1 MTLDAVLLEHLRLG
15 SRELWRGWRVRV
27 GVRLF
32 FSVLFVHLAFYGM
45 LWLMGEAWLA
55 GRHRDVSVGVARI
68 LLPVAGVCVGCGTA
82 LLGSLS
88 GLIVSGPLLRSLGD
102 LVLGARLQPAAPDL
116 AGQFAAFTSTGG
128 LARLARIRDL
138 PLLVFLTRIILGV
151 NVRPLLRAGQVGLGP
166 EGLVRELERQA
177 RNRAARTLRR
187 LGILLYVLIGL
198 AALLPF
204 VIGALFG

>member
-15 SRELWRGWRVRV
+15 SRELWRGWRARV
-27 GVRLF
+27 GVRLC

-55 GRHRDVSVGVARI
+55 GRHRDVGVGVARI

-82 LLGSLS
+82 LLGSLN

-102 LVLGARLQPAAPDL
+102 LVLGARLQPDAPDL
-116 AGQFAAFTSTGG
+116 AGQFAAFTSRGG

-138 PLLVFLTRIILGV
+138 PLIVFLTRTILGV
-151 NVRPLLRAGQVGLGP
+151 NVKPLLQAARGGLDS

-177 RNRAARTLRR
+177 RSRAARTFRR
-187 LGILLYVLIGL
+187 LGILLYILVGFAVLF
-198 AALLPF
+198 PF
-204 VIGALFG
+204 IIGALFG

>member
-1 MTLDAVLLEHLRLG
+1 
-15 SRELWRGWRVRV
+15 
-27 GVRLF
+27 
-32 FSVLFVHLAFYGM
+32 
-45 LWLMGEAWLA
+45 MGEAWLA

-102 LVLGARLQPAAPDL
+102 LVLGARLQPALPDL
-116 AGQFAAFTSTGG
+116 GSQFAVFASTGG

-138 PLLVFLTRIILGV
+138 PLIVFLTRTILGV
-151 NVRPLLRAGQVGLGP
+151 NVKPLLQAARVGLDS

-177 RNRAARTLRR
+177 RDRAAGTLRR
-187 LGILLYVLIGL
+187 LGIALYILVGL
-198 AALLPF
+198 AVLFPFIVGALL
-204 VIGALFG
+204 G